1 MAKVK
6 TPLLSFEARNKLADS
21 IVFFP
26 WKGRNVVRQWRKPTN
41 PRSIGQMIIRQK
53 LASMGKNLAII
64 ETPKTGLLDGS
75 KMYQMLKDVTPA
87 TQIWNAYFVEK
98 AMDYVK
104 TDANFAAL
112 SAALY
117 GTAAVSQWTESAI
130 GLGFETLTDADI
142 YATQIPPE
150 LQLFMGAYA
159 AYLLELSSY
168 TDIYNTYPSTWALA
182 TITHFATDYYTVT
195 A

>member
-6 TPLLSFEARNKLADS
+6 TPLLSFEARNSLAES

-41 PRSIGQMIIRQK
+41 PRDIDQKIIRQK
-53 LASMGKNLAII
+53 FAAMGKNLAII

-75 KMYQMLKDVTPA
+75 KMYQLLKEAAPA
-87 TQIWNAYFVEK
+87 VQIWNAHFAK
-98 AMDYVK
+98 QALKYVG
-104 TDANFAAL
+104 TDANFVIL
-112 SAALY
+112 SAGLA
-117 GTAAVSQWTESAI
+117 GADAISQWTDSAI
-130 GLGFETLTDADI
+130 TLGFETLTDADI

-159 AYLLELSSY
+159 AYKLVLSSY
-168 TDIYNTYPSTWALA
+168 TDIYSSLPSTWSLG
-182 TITHFATDYYTVT
+182 TITHFACDYFTT
-195 A
+195 M

>member
-1 MAKVK
+1 MATVK

-41 PRSIGQMIIRQK
+41 PRSTDQMIIRQK
-53 LASMGKNLAII
+53 LAAMGKNLVII
-64 ETPKTGLLDGS
+64 ETPKTGLTAGS
-75 KMYQMLKDVTPA
+75 KMYQMLKDVAPA

-98 AMDYVK
+98 ALDYVK
-104 TDANFAAL
+104 TDANFVAL
-112 SAALY
+112 SAALA
-117 GTAAVSQWTESAI
+117 GAATLSQWTNSAI
-130 GLGFETLTDADI
+130 GLGFETLTNADI

-168 TDIYNTYPSTWALA
+168 TDIYSTYPSNWVLG
-182 TITHFATDYYTVT
+182 TITHFATDYYTVK